1 MNNKV
6 GIIINPNAKANSRQR
21 NLKERLEAIIGD
33 HGMVRVT
40 REMPDLY
47 KVAEEFIKKKV
58 EILGISGG
66 DGTMQKTI
74 SRYIEVGGE
83 HNLPKIAAVRGGTMN
98 TIANSMQI
106 KGSTEGIISRIM
118 DKIRNRKNME
128 YKEID
133 LMKADRKEYGSLFGI
148 GLSYNFLDAYYE
160 GGTTGPCKA
169 VQVIGHCIGSVMIGG
184 AFSRRMTD
192 PVKAKV
198 YLDGRQVPI
207 PDISAVL
214 ACTISDIG
222 LGFKPLYRAEEKEGY
237 FHSITTGL
245 GASQI
250 VMRIHKLFLGMPI
263 RNDLTHDDIGR
274 DLRIEPEE
282 DTVKYMLDGELFTHE
297 GPLQLQ
303 IGPRIQVVYA

>member
-1 MNNKV
+1 MNNIV
-6 GIIINPNAKANSRQR
+6 GIIINPNAKANSRQQ

-40 REMPDLY
+40 REMPDIY
-47 KVAEEFIKKKV
+47 EVAEEFIKKKV
-58 EILGISGG
+58 GILGISGG

-83 HNLPKIAAVRGGTMN
+83 HNLPKIATVRGGTMN

-118 DKIRNRKNME
+118 DRIRNRKHIE
-128 YKEID
+128 CKEID

-148 GLSYNFLDAYYE
+148 GFSYNFLDAYYE
-160 GGTTGPCKA
+160 GGKTGPGKA
-169 VQVIGHCIGSVMIGG
+169 VKVLGHCIGSVMICGP
-184 AFSRRMTD
+184 FSRRMTD

-198 YLDGRQVPI
+198 YLDGRQVPVSE
-207 PDISAVL
+207 ISAML

-245 GASQI
+245 SASQI
-250 VMRIHKLFLGMPI
+250 VMRIPKLFLGMPI
-263 RNDLTHDDIGR
+263 KNDLTHDDIGR
-274 DLRIEPEE
+274 DLRIEPEAGE
-282 DTVKYMLDGELFTHE
+282 VRYMLDGELFNHQ

-303 IGPRIQVVYA
+303 IGPRIQVVCA